1 MLTRLALQLTI
12 SGVPPA
18 EPLAGRPLL
27 LLSNVKRRR
36 IGALD
41 FNNQTQPRRFRFSDE
56 ALLRRP
62 QLPWLASRAFAS

>member
-1 MLTRLALQLTI
+1 MLTRLALQLAI

-27 LLSNVKRRR
+27 LLSNVKRR